1 MKSRLLT
8 IVTGGIFVV
17 GTAAG
22 WSPAASAPSEDLPD
36 GPGRQT
42 TSARCL
48 PCHGAEII
56 REQRL
61 AKGGWTREVDK
72 MIGWGAS
79 VTPAEK
85 DEIVNYLSARFGVND
100 PAPVPV
106 SDANE
111 PAAALLARCLTCH
124 GLPLIEEQRLSLA
137 GWKREI
143 DKMVGWGATLTE
155 AEVQL
160 LSEYFSRRFGPAA
173 TVTQRANALPPLH
186 D

>member
-1 MKSRLLT
+1 MRTRLLT
-8 IVTGGIFVV
+8 IVGSGVFLV

-22 WSPAASAPSEDLPD
+22 WSPAAPAPSEDLPD

-48 PCHGAEII
+48 
-56 REQRL
+56 
-61 AKGGWTREVDK
+61 
-72 MIGWGAS
+72 
-79 VTPAEK
+79 
-85 DEIVNYLSARFGVND
+85 
-100 PAPVPV
+100 
-106 SDANE
+106 
-111 PAAALLARCLTCH
+111 TCH
-124 GLPLIEEQRLSLA
+124 GVSLIEEQRLSAA

-173 TVTQRANALPPLH
+173 TVTQRANASSPLK